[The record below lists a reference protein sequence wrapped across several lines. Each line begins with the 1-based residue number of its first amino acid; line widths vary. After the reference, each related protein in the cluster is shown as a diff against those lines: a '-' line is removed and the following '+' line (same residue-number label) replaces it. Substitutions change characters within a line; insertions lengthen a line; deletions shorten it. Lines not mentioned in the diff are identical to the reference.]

1 MIDEAIHYIHSK
13 NDWEI
18 DKVVVSKKFFH
29 VRSTAKWSN
38 FTNYIFNWVS
48 STTNYSRICDSGNY
62 RCSFV
67 PPLETYWQS
76 CKGLLWVVL
85 DVSQPGTYGGLWDPV
100 EQDTTDN
107 PRDEEVLNV
116 WLFKSHRIHG
126 SGIFTMKHMKLVVDY
141 VTLSFPISCQR
152 ILCDG
157 LEPLTCMIGVQR
169 SKYGCSKLI
178 TINHILGNLGK
189 EKNISSSYTCM
200 SKDGVWQIIG
210 FNSCLNNL
218 TRNTWPKDLGA
229 LNLWKNISQ
238 LILETGDSEKE
249 VVCQRPGF
257 SNADH
262 EMKQNP
268 QVHLYSCCSSIYVWF
283 N

>member
-1 MIDEAIHYIHSK
+1 MDPKIVLNQWLISSWPIGESTHRLYQQPQPPRAKSLG
-13 NDWEI
+13 E
-18 DKVVVSKKFFH
+18 KVK
-29 VRSTAKWSN
+29 
-38 FTNYIFNWVS
+38 
-48 STTNYSRICDSGNY
+48 
-62 RCSFV
+62 
-67 PPLETYWQS
+67 
-76 CKGLLWVVL
+76 LLWQRASFWYINVVQ
-85 DVSQPGTYGGLWDPV
+85 VSDHERCKHHHPTYLGMVQWDLV
-100 EQDTTDN
+100 GAWYKN
-107 PRDEEVLNV
+107 LHMV
-116 WLFKSHRIHG
+116 W